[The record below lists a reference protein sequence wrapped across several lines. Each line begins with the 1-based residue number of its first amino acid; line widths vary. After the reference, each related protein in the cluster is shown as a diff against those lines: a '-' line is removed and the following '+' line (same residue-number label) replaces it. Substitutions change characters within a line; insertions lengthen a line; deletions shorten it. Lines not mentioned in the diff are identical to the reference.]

1 MRKNLV
7 KALKFITISAIIC
20 VSFVVSSQKTT
31 AASAINRAINYQ
43 GRLLNANGIPVSD
56 GNYSLK
62 FSLYDAVSGGN
73 TLWTA
78 SGATSSP
85 AAVSVTVTSGLFSYN
100 LGDTSTGQNAFD
112 FDWNQNSL
120 FLGVTVASDSEMS
133 PRKRLTAVPYAF
145 VAETLQGQYASSSV
159 TSTGGNLFALR
170 QNSANAAT
178 SDRTV
183 LFLQTSGTSNVF
195 DYFVKATNGTDVFT
209 VSRQGHTTTTGN
221 FATNGNS
228 ILGNDTSD
236 NLTVNA
242 RINSDLIPTSDN
254 TFLLGNSTLRW
265 KGIDVVNVTSTN
277 ATTTNFY
284 ATNATIASINFTNVT
299 TTNLSVTNING
310 NLIPLANN
318 AFDIGTST
326 QSWRNIYAS
335 GTLSLGG
342 AATVASML
350 STGRVQALDLLFGST
365 GNLLLS
371 SESVTAASTTVG
383 VAASFGATGDRAM
396 IAREFILTGSTLGP
410 IGTQTLSLIESP
422 TSTLKVTN
430 GSSGWGSIQAQNVT
444 ANGSVTSSYLEFTS
458 ASGSSLLLNSLTV
471 AN

>member
-178 SDRTV
+178 SGQNG
-183 LFLQTSGTSNVF
+183 FVF
-195 DYFVKATNGTDVFT
+195 YKPRA
-209 VSRQGHTTTTGN
+209 
-221 FATNGNS
+221 
-228 ILGNDTSD
+228 L
-236 NLTVNA
+236 
-242 RINSDLIPTSDN
+242 P
-254 TFLLGNSTLRW
+254 TFLIISLRRRTARTCSLFHVRV
-265 KGIDVVNVTSTN
+265 IRPQQEISRLT
-277 ATTTNFY
+277 ATRF
-284 ATNATIASINFTNVT
+284 
-299 TTNLSVTNING
+299 
-310 NLIPLANN
+310 
-318 AFDIGTST
+318 
-326 QSWRNIYAS
+326 
-335 GTLSLGG
+335 
-342 AATVASML
+342 
-350 STGRVQALDLLFGST
+350 
-365 GNLLLS
+365 
-371 SESVTAASTTVG
+371 SEMT
-383 VAASFGATGDRAM
+383 RR
-396 IAREFILTGSTLGP
+396 II
-410 IGTQTLSLIESP
+410 
-422 TSTLKVTN
+422 
-430 GSSGWGSIQAQNVT
+430 
-444 ANGSVTSSYLEFTS
+444 
-458 ASGSSLLLNSLTV
+458 
-471 AN
+471 